1 MTAASLF
8 FQRLNFAKLCEPG
21 SASAALNFSVP
32 GVAEASVLWAGVLWA
47 GPFWGAVLGVIS
59 EGSA

>member
-1 MTAASLF
+1 MAAASLF

-32 GVAEASVLWAGVLWA
+32 GVAEALVLWA

>member
-1 MTAASLF
+1 MAEASLF

-32 GVAEASVLWAGVLWA
+32 GVAEALVLWA